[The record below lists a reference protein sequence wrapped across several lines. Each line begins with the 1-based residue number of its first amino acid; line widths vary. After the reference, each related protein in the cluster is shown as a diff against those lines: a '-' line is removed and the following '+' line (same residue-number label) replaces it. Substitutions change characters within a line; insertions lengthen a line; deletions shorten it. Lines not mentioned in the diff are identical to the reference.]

1 MSLTIHRKKS
11 WPSRAGDHMK
21 DLKLS
26 DHMKDLKLKA
36 AADAARDARKAVN
49 LPAVAKAGKTVAKSA
64 PKKGWLAALA
74 GGVGLMGAVIATV
87 LATRKR
93 RAAEPE

>member
-21 DLKLS
+21 DLR
-26 DHMKDLKLKA
+26 LKA
-36 AADAARDARKAVN
+36 AADAAKDARKAVN

-74 GGVGLMGAVIATV
+74 GGVGLVGAIIATV

-93 RAAEPE
+93 GAAEPE

>member
-21 DLKLS
+21 DLKL
-26 DHMKDLKLKA
+26 KA
-36 AADAARDARKAVN
+36 AADAAKDARKAVN

-74 GGVGLMGAVIATV
+74 AGVGLAGAIVGTV

-93 RAAEPE
+93 RAAAPE

>member
-11 WPSRAGDHMK
+11 WPTRAGEH
-21 DLKLS
+21 L
-26 DHMKDLKLKA
+26 KDLKLKT
-36 AADAARDARKAVN
+36 AADAAKDAGKAVN
-49 LPAVAKAGKTVAKSA
+49 LPAVAKAGKTVAQRA

-74 GGVGLMGAVIATV
+74 GGIGLAGAIIGTV

-93 RAAEPE
+93 RGSEPAAV

>member
-21 DLKLS
+21 DLKL
-26 DHMKDLKLKA
+26 KT
-36 AADAARDARKAVN
+36 AADAAKDASKAVN
-49 LPAVAKAGKTVAKSA
+49 LPAVAKAGKTVAQRA

-74 GGVGLMGAVIATV
+74 GGIGLVGVIIGTV
-87 LATRKR
+87 LARKR
-93 RAAEPE
+93 SAAAPE

>member
-11 WPSRAGDHMK
+11 WPWRGGDRMK
-21 DLKLS
+21 DI
-26 DHMKDLKLKA
+26 DLQA
-36 AADAARDARKAVN
+36 AADAAKHAGKAAN
-49 LPAVAKAGKTVAKSA
+49 LAAVAKAGKAVAERT

-74 GGVGLMGAVIATV
+74 GGLGLAGAIIGMV

-93 RAAEPE
+93 GAAAPE

>member
-21 DLKLS
+21 DLKL
-26 DHMKDLKLKA
+26 KT
-36 AADAARDARKAVN
+36 AADAAKDAGKAVN
-49 LPAVAKAGKTVAKSA
+49 LPAVAKAGKSMAKRA
-64 PKKGWLAALA
+64 PKTGWLVALA
-74 GGVGLMGAVIATV
+74 GGIGLAGAIIGTV

-93 RAAEPE
+93 RAAAPE

>member
-21 DLKLS
+21 DLKL
-26 DHMKDLKLKA
+26 KT
-36 AADAARDARKAVN
+36 AADAAKDVGKAVN
-49 LPAVAKAGKTVAKSA
+49 LPAVAKAGKSVAKRA
-64 PKKGWLAALA
+64 PKTGWLAALA
-74 GGVGLMGAVIATV
+74 GGIGLAGAIIGTV

-93 RAAEPE
+93 RGSEPAA